1 MVKKISGFGKSSI
14 DSIFTDSYI
23 ENVAAKATVSGPQ
36 TLRVSE
42 IEPKLDQ
49 PRKHFEETALEE
61 LANSIAT
68 HGLLQPIIV
77 RESAGGFYQ
86 IIAGERRW
94 RASKMAGLLE
104 VPVIIM
110 EADALKAAE
119 IAIIENI
126 QREDLNP
133 YEEATAY
140 QSLMNQYDLTQEQ
153 VADKVGKSRSA
164 IANTMRLLDLPDEVI
179 EMLKTG
185 DISAG
190 HARALLGMKNKDG
203 IVDMAK
209 KILTHSLNVRDT
221 EAVVKKLNKEYENS
235 LKMAEKNTPPTTATI
250 PEEIFVDYAKDLE
263 NKVMSV
269 LGRRIKIVDSG
280 KHNKFLHI
288 EYVDNEDLEHLL
300 EKLCGKKIA
309 D

>member
-1 MVKKISGFGKSSI
+1 MAKKLSGFGKGGL
-14 DSIFTDSYI
+14 DSIFAENYI
-23 ENVAAKATVSGPQ
+23 ENVAAKATVDGPQ

-42 IEPKLDQ
+42 IEPKPDQ
-49 PRKHFEETALEE
+49 PRKYFDEEALQQ
-61 LANSIAT
+61 LADSIGK

-94 RASKMAGLLE
+94 RASKLAGLLE

-133 YEEATAY
+133 YEEASAY
-140 QSLMNQYDLTQEQ
+140 RSLMTQYDLTQEQ
-153 VADKVGKSRSA
+153 VAEKVGKSRSA
-164 IANTMRLLDLPDEVI
+164 VANTMRLLDLPDEVL

-185 DISAG
+185 DISSG
-190 HARALLGMKNKDG
+190 HARALLALKDKDA
-203 IVDMAK
+203 IVDIAK

-221 EAVVKKLNKEYENS
+221 EGLVKKLNKIYDDN
-235 LKMAEKNTPPTTATI
+235 LKKEKSSVAAETDIIVN
-250 PEEIFVDYAKDLE
+250 YAKDLE
-263 NKVMSV
+263 NRAMSLIGKRV
-269 LGRRIKIVDSG
+269 KIIDSG
-280 KHNKFLHI
+280 KHNKFLQI
-288 EYVDNEDLEHLL
+288 EYVDNEDLEELL
-300 EKLCGKKIA
+300 VKICGNGIKEQ
-309 D
+309 

>member
-1 MVKKISGFGKSSI
+1 MAKKLSGFGKGGL
-14 DSIFTDSYI
+14 DSIFAENYI
-23 ENVAAKATVSGPQ
+23 ENVAAKSTVDGPQ

-42 IEPKLDQ
+42 IEPKPDQ
-49 PRKHFEETALEE
+49 PRKYFDEEALQQ
-61 LANSIAT
+61 LADSISK

-94 RASKMAGLLE
+94 RASKLAGLLE

-133 YEEATAY
+133 YEEASAY
-140 QSLMNQYDLTQEQ
+140 RSLMTQYDLTQEQ
-153 VADKVGKSRSA
+153 VAEKVGKSRSA
-164 IANTMRLLDLPDEVI
+164 VANTMRLLDLPGEVL

-185 DISAG
+185 DISSG
-190 HARALLGMKNKDG
+190 HARALLALKNKDAV
-203 IVDMAK
+203 VDIAK

-221 EAVVKKLNKEYENS
+221 EGLVKKLNKIYDDN
-235 LKMAEKNTPPTTATI
+235 LKKANTDTSAET
-250 PEEIFVDYAKDLE
+250 EIIVNYAKDLE
-263 NKVMSV
+263 NRAMSL
-269 LGRRIKIVDSG
+269 LGKRVKIIDSG
-280 KHNKFLHI
+280 KHNKFLQI
-288 EYVDNEDLEHLL
+288 EYVDNEDLEELL
-300 EKLCGKKIA
+300 VKLCGNGIKEQ
-309 D
+309 